1 MLPGQD
7 LNVEPVLGGVLG
19 GIRGQT
25 QTRSFEE
32 RLVEGLFTKM

>member
-7 LNVEPVLGGVLG
+7 LNVEPVLG

-32 RLVEGLFTKM
+32 PLVVGLFTKV